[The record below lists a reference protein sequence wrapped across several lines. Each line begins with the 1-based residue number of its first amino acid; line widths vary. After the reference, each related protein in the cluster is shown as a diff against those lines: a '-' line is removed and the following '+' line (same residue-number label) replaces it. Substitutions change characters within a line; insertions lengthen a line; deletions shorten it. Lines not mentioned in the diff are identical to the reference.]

1 MEWSL
6 RGATDFKINILI
18 FPTKLNVEIESPKI
32 LYVVIFLVHSFLKT
46 VSWIIPK
53 KDFVGAAQ
61 GLKTTQR
68 SNSLCLATI

>member
-32 LYVVIFLVHSFLKT
+32 LYVVIFLVQSFLKT
-46 VSWIIPK
+46 VS
-53 KDFVGAAQ
+53 
-61 GLKTTQR
+61 
-68 SNSLCLATI
+68 